1 MKISIIGTGQVGSA
15 SAYACVLKGIG
26 SELYLLDKN
35 ADLARAQAEDIFHA
49 TPFGA
54 PVRVSGGDEYEG
66 LAGSGIVVI
75 AAGVAQKPGESRL
88 DLMKRNADIFE
99 QLIPKILDAAPEAV
113 LLIASNPVDVMTHM
127 VTRIAAR
134 THQIPAGRIIGSG
147 TILDTARFRT
157 LLAAHL
163 GVSSHSVHAYVLG
176 EHGDSEVLH
185 WSGARVGTMALGES
199 AAQLAAPLTEAV
211 RKNIDDGVR
220 HAAARII
227 RGKGATWY
235 GIGAGI
241 ARMAEAIID
250 HQHTVLTCSMLTAEV
265 EGIES
270 VTLSLP
276 RIISA
281 GGIQNSLYPAMD
293 DNERTALRRSATILK
308 EAADSIGYG

>member
-15 SAYACVLKGIG
+15 SAYACVLKGVG
-26 SELYLLDKN
+26 SELYLLDQN
-35 ADLARAQAEDIFHA
+35 ADFARAQAEDILHA

-54 PVRVSGGDEYEG
+54 SMPVSGGNDYAA
-66 LAGSGIVVI
+66 LTGSRIVVI

-99 QLIPKILDAAPEAV
+99 QIIPKILDAAPEAI

-134 THQIPAGRIIGSG
+134 SHNIPSSRVIGSG
-147 TILDTARFRT
+147 TVLDTARFRT
-157 LLAAHL
+157 LLGTHL

-185 WSGARVGTMALGES
+185 WSGARIGTMSLGES
-199 AAQLAAPLTEAV
+199 AVQLAAPITETI
-211 RKNIDDGVR
+211 RQEIDQGVR

-227 RGKGATWY
+227 KGKGATWY

-241 ARMAEAIID
+241 ARIAEAILD
-250 HQHTVLTCSMLTAEV
+250 DQHAVVTCSTLSAQV
-265 EGIES
+265 EGIEN

-276 RIISA
+276 RIIAA
-281 GGIQNSLYPAMD
+281 GGIEHSLYPSMD
-293 DNERTALRRSATILK
+293 DAEHQALHRRAAILK
-308 EAADSIGYG
+308 EAAQGIGYS